1 MNVGSIR
8 AAGCAAL
15 LAFACSEGSEP
26 GTTAAPTET
35 WPSGTVL
42 VVEGQPILDIE
53 VDQDSTLIYHLALE
67 STERD
72 LRRKAL
78 ATLTLP
84 RAIGRVLAGDR
95 RDEVEQEASA
105 ELARLVDG
113 SQPMPD
119 QTWRRRGGYG
129 DVGYAIWGTA
139 LETPAGSWTP
149 LIEVDGA
156 FVAAFV
162 HQLYPYEIPAGTEVD
177 VEVVEWPYV
186 DGARDEVLESAKD
199 ELKLEIIDPEWR
211 LIVPE
216 RTQYRMGV
224 HES

>member
-1 MNVGSIR
+1 M
-8 AAGCAAL
+8 
-15 LAFACSEGSEP
+15 LA
-26 GTTAAPTET
+26 
-35 WPSGTVL
+35 
-42 VVEGQPILDIE
+42 VEGQPILDIE

-78 ATLTLP
+78 SVLTLP
-84 RAIGRVLAGDR
+84 RTIGRVLGGDAR
-95 RDEVEQEASA
+95 AVVESEARA
-105 ELARLVDG
+105 ELAKLVDG
-113 SQPMPD
+113 SQPMPA
-119 QTWRRRGGYG
+119 QSWRRRGGYG

-149 LIEVDGA
+149 LIEANGA

-162 HQLYPYEIPAGTEVD
+162 HELYPYKIPAGTEVD
-177 VEVVEWPYV
+177 VEVIEWPYI
-186 DGARDEVLESAKD
+186 DGFRDEILESARD
-199 ELKLEIIDPEWR
+199 DLKLEIIDPEWR